1 MNPCKLLKC
10 IVLLFVLSSS
20 CYAASLSYTSG
31 GSGGAVSL
39 RNSYSLDTS
48 TSLSDKVAIVDG
60 GMLQDQYVAGSGA
73 NTISRIAGNDR
84 QLISSEASSKS
95 GLNSNAIAYAAGA
108 DLSFSQRV
116 SAIGESKVGVY
127 TSTGALSASQSAGAV
142 AGAMASWQK
151 ATAQDGAV
159 AAYQSSAVD
168 GLMGFAAGD
177 SATPKESA
185 KVSSGLNGIGFM
197 GGQMATFASS
207 NADALASMQAESD
220 ESKAYSTA
228 EATSDGK
235 DAYSYLSSSNRLAS
249 SMAARTGSEPSAD
262 QDLMAEGDV
271 LAYASSNDG
280 TDAKNLAWESPSTSG
295 HLSAQA
301 GSSPSIDDELSGD
314 VQSTSA
320 NLRPVPGH
328 TVWQGRGGYIISD
341 PNLIKDNQGRL
352 HAFAQGGDSALYDNI
367 NGNWYGLGG
376 SLTSDP
382 FAIKDQQGRIHTFA
396 RNWDGSLVDN
406 VFNTAAFTQY
416 WQNLGGYITSDPAAA
431 LEPVTNGFLKVA
443 ARGGDGSLIM
453 RDLDTRTMS
462 GTWNYLGG
470 YITSDPYPIFDAQKN
485 IHVFAKGYDNSLWD
499 NYGVW
504 NGAVYVQSW
513 KYMDGSI
520 SSDARPI
527 QDPNNFNILH
537 VFARNWDGQLAD
549 TRVNTFYGSYDRVLL
564 GGFIS
569 PEGSGSA
576 IYEGNP
582 EPLADGN
589 RLIHNFVR
597 GGDGSLWDN
606 VYDTSVQT
614 TAWYPMGGYITS
626 DASATLD
633 ASNLIQVGA
642 RGGDGALW
650 INTVF

>member
-1 MNPCKLLKC
+1 MNLYKLIKC
-10 IVLLFVLSSS
+10 TALLFVLSSS
-20 CYAASLSYTSG
+20 CYAMSLNYVSGGSEGAASLS
-31 GSGGAVSL
+31 
-39 RNSYSLDTS
+39 NSYSLDAS
-48 TSLSDKVAIVDG
+48 TSLSDEVAIEDG
-60 GMLQDQYVAGSGA
+60 GMRQDQSVSGSGA
-73 NTISRIAGNDR
+73 NSISRTAGNDR
-84 QLISSEASSKS
+84 QSISSNAYSKS
-95 GLNSNAIAYAAGA
+95 GLNSNAITYAAGA
-108 DLSFSQRV
+108 DLSFSQSV
-116 SAIGESKVGVY
+116 SALGESKVGVY
-127 TSTGALSASQSAGAV
+127 TSTGALSASQSAGV
-142 AGAMASWQK
+142 VSGAMASLQK

-159 AAYQSSAVD
+159 AAYQASAID
-168 GLMGFAAGD
+168 GAMGFADGS

-185 KVSSGLNGIGFM
+185 KVSGGLNGLGFM
-197 GGQMATFASS
+197 GGQMVTFASS
-207 NADALASMQAESD
+207 SANALANMHAVSD
-220 ESKAYSTA
+220 ASKAYSTA
-228 EATSDGK
+228 EATTDEK
-235 DAYSYLSSSNRLAS
+235 NAYSYLSSSSQLAS

-262 QDLMAEGDV
+262 QDMAADGDV

-280 TDAKNLAWESPSTSG
+280 GDAKNVAWESPSTSG
-295 HLSAQA
+295 HLSAKA
-301 GSSPSIDDELSGD
+301 GITPSADDLSGD

-328 TVWQGRGGYIISD
+328 TVWQGLGGYTISD
-341 PNLIKDNQGRL
+341 PSLIKDNQGRV
-352 HAFAQGGDSALYDNI
+352 HAFVQGGDTSLYDNI
-367 NGNWYGLGG
+367 NGNWYGLGQ

-396 RNWDGSLVDN
+396 RSQNGNLIDN

-431 LEPVTNGFLKVA
+431 LEPVTNGFLKIV

-453 RDLDTRTMS
+453 RDLDTRSMT
-462 GTWNYLGG
+462 GTWSNLGG
-470 YITSDPYPIFDAQKN
+470 YINGDPYDIFDAQKN
-485 IHVFAKGYDNSLWD
+485 IHVFARGGDNSLWD

-513 KYMDGSI
+513 KYLGGSL

-537 VFARNWDGQLAD
+537 VFGRNSADGQLVD
-549 TRVNTFYGSYDRVLL
+549 TRVLTSSGAFDRVFL

-569 PEGSGSA
+569 PAGAGSA

-582 EPLADGN
+582 EPLADAD

-606 VYDTSVQT
+606 VYDTSVGT

-633 ASNLIQVGA
+633 ASNLIKVGA
-642 RGGDGALW
+642 RGGDGSLW